1 MDYICDI
8 ELRYFHVTK
17 THEVQTAVN
26 QFKKKKMQGSNDF
39 IIIFQAI
46 HGADNFL

>member
-26 QFKKKKMQGSNDF
+26 QFKKKCKAAMILS
-39 IIIFQAI
+39 
-46 HGADNFL
+46 